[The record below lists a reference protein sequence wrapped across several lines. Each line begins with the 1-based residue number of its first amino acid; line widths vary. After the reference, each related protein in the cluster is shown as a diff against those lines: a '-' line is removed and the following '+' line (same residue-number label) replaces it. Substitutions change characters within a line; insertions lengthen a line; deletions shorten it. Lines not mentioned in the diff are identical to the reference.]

1 MNILDIVSI
10 GIIAILAIRC
20 AFRGFITEIMSVAAL
35 ILGILAAVF
44 FSKAGAVVFD
54 NYIGLSRWNQIIAF
68 IVIFLIVYIVLK
80 LLESIIHKILERI
93 KLEKLDRMLG
103 FILGLAEGAIVVI
116 LIVYLLRVQ
125 PIFDLNDLLDAS
137 FFAGL
142 VLEIV
147 PIFVPE
153 AGTLQ
158 AAMNV

>member
-1 MNILDIVSI
+1 MNILDIISI

-20 AFRGFITEIMSVAAL
+20 AFRGFITEIMSMAAL

-44 FSKAGAVVFD
+44 FSKAGAVLID

-68 IVIFLIVYIVLK
+68 IVIFLLVYVLLK
-80 LLESIIHKILERI
+80 LIESIIHKILEKI
-93 KLEKLDRMLG
+93 KLDKLDRLLG
-103 FILGLAEGAIVVI
+103 FALGVVEGAIVVI

-125 PIFDLNDLLDAS
+125 PLLDLTEVLDGS

-147 PIFVPE
+147 PIFIPE
-153 AGTLQ
+153 VNELQ
-158 AAMNV
+158 AAIDV